1 MREIGMPRRA
11 RVILSNTP
19 LHIIQRGNNRQAC
32 FFVDEDYRSYL
43 EWLREYADRERCQI
57 HAYVLMTNHVHLLL
71 SGATTQAPGHLMK
84 RLGQRYVQY
93 INRTYARSG
102 TLWEGRYRSC
112 LTQEPA
118 YVLACYRYIE
128 LNPVRA
134 GLTEHPGDYPW
145 SSYRS
150 NGQGEPNAVIQAHS
164 VYRDLGRDGASRQQA
179 YRDLFRHALDPG
191 LIDKLRGATNGNYAL
206 GSERFEQEV
215 AAALQRRV
223 TRGSPG
229 RPKKADE
236 LEC

>member
-1 MREIGMPRRA
+1 MPRRG
-11 RVILSNTP
+11 RIILPNTP

-32 FFVDEDYRSYL
+32 FFAEEDYRSYL
-43 EWLREYADRERCQI
+43 DWLREYADQEGCQI
-57 HAYVLMTNHVHLLL
+57 HAYALMTNHVHLLL
-71 SGATTQAPGHLMK
+71 SGSTTQAPGRMMK

-93 INRTYARSG
+93 INRTYGRSG

-134 GLTEHPGDYPW
+134 ALTEHPADYPW

-164 VYRDLGRDGASRQQA
+164 VYRDLGQDAASRQQA
-179 YRDLFRHALDPG
+179 YCDLFRHELDPS
-191 LIDKLRGATNGNYAL
+191 LVDEIRSATNGNYAL

-215 AAALQRRV
+215 AEALQRRV

-229 RPKKADE
+229 RPKKAD
-236 LEC
+236 